1 MLSGRD
7 KLRLTRPSTT
17 TCHDVNMG
25 LFGFPAGAFLGVGVL
40 GISLEGSLLDFPI
53 GLFITLAGPFI
64 LSGDVHPG
72 AFMAALAIAAIC
84 WSMQVRCALS
94 GPARHG
100 LWWQYQR
107 GLASSPAAS
116 LLDDI
121 TANFFDLRS
130 LGMSREQDD
139 VVEPGATGVCI
150 DCRTIGTAIGS
161 VGDDCMKFQF
171 NRAGGCQ

>member
-1 MLSGRD
+1 MD
-7 KLRLTRPSTT
+7 
-17 TCHDVNMG
+17 

-130 LGMSREQDD
+130 LGMPCKQDD
-139 VVEPGATGVCI
+139 VVETGAAGVCI
-150 DCRTIGTAIGS
+150 FCHTIGTAVCS
-161 VGDDCMKFQF
+161 VGDNSVKFQF
-171 NRAGGCQ
+171 DRAWGCQ